1 MNLNTS
7 IGLFNSSPGTIVD
20 IIFEDNANVEEEHPK
35 YILVEFKQ
43 YLGDE
48 IDGRKI
54 FPVAA

>member
-35 YILVEFKQ
+35 YILVEFTQ